1 MVRGLGTCMV
11 KLPVRWPPVLAEVG
25 FCIGQEKRKEK
36 IHWWGK
42 GGMEKIYKNEP
53 WWVRGQGVFFLLMSV
68 FDEGT
73 HCCFHFARRI
83 FNDKPLKGK
92 INMKSKTKTHCIKTL
107 N

>member
-1 MVRGLGTCMV
+1 MQRLGFTLV
-11 KLPVRWPPVLAEVG
+11 K
-25 FCIGQEKRKEK
+25 KKEK
-36 IHWWGK
+36 K
-42 GGMEKIYKNEP
+42 KYTGGAREGWKKIYKNEP

-68 FDEGT
+68 FGEGT

-92 INMKSKTKTHCIKTL
+92 INTKSKTKTHCIKAL